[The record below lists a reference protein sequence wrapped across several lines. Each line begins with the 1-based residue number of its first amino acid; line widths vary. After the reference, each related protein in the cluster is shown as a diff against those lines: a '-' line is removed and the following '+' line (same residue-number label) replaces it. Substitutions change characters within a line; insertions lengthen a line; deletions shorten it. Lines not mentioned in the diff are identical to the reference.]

1 MNHLLWVLSY
11 RYSQEEGHLH
21 LPTLLLFAVPQVT
34 WFCYR
39 RITSTVEIF
48 GAPGL
53 NPSADSMQMCGLT
66 CHGGTEIAV
75 IQTWQCQQ
83 GKQLD
88 VAVLWPPAGGGQF
101 RRYQWPRETDGLC
114 WPSFRELRLWRVC
127 SCWCGWWGC
136 KWETRKRFDLWFL
149 IFVWLQTRFFFLW

>member
-1 MNHLLWVLSY
+1 M
-11 RYSQEEGHLH
+11 
-21 LPTLLLFAVPQVT
+21 
-34 WFCYR
+34 
-39 RITSTVEIF
+39 EIF

-75 IQTWQCQQ
+75 TQTWQCQQ

-101 RRYQWPRETDGLC
+101 RRYQ
-114 WPSFRELRLWRVC
+114 
-127 SCWCGWWGC
+127 
-136 KWETRKRFDLWFL
+136 
-149 IFVWLQTRFFFLW
+149 